1 MNRQFPA
8 LRGFAI
14 ILVVLNHTTYMG
26 TLYPSKWGYP
36 PIEGWLRY
44 VIATINQLGVFAV
57 PIFLFLSGCFFTYA
71 SQNKNIKQSYKVV
84 WSSLKN
90 VIWPYIIWSLV
101 FYIVI
106 FFLNNQKYTLWEYF
120 KNLVVGYPY
129 NFVPLLIFYYLISPI
144 LVRFC
149 KKYGLIIIVA
159 IVAYQFFLFNL
170 LNPGIAGFYL
180 PEWAK
185 FFRIPVL
192 SATMNDWALFFPL
205 GIIYSLHAKS
215 LSPQLR
221 KFRWILGLLTG
232 LFFILTVLN
241 FTSVINFP
249 FAQWIA
255 PVIFMGIIPVIK
267 RESIPFVRQFEYV
280 GKRAYGVYLTHLTV
294 LFIALTIFH
303 AVIPWVLGI
312 PFVLFPTLFILALGI
327 PLVLMSSIERLP
339 NHGAY
344 RYVFG

>member
-8 LRGFAI
+8 LRGLAI

-26 TLYPSKWGYP
+26 TLYPTQWGYP

-71 SQNKNIKQSYKVV
+71 SQTKSIKQSYKIV

-90 VIWPYIIWSLV
+90 VVWPYIIWSLV

-106 FFLNNQKYTLWEYF
+106 FFLNDQKYTPLEYL
-120 KNLVVGYPY
+120 KNLIVGYPY
-129 NFVPLLIFYYLISPI
+129 DFVPLLIFYYLISPV
-144 LVRFC
+144 LVRLS
-149 KKYGLIIIVA
+149 KKYGLIVIVVIA
-159 IVAYQFFLFNL
+159 AYQFYLINL
-170 LNPGIAGFYL
+170 LNPGITGFNF
-180 PEWAK
+180 PEWARY
-185 FFRIPVL
+185 FRIPVL
-192 SATMNDWALFFPL
+192 STNMSDWALFFPL

-215 LSPQLR
+215 LLPQLR
-221 KFRWILGLLTG
+221 KFRWVIVLLTG

-241 FTSVINFP
+241 FAMVLNFP

-255 PVIFMGIIPVIK
+255 PVLFMGIIPVIR
-267 RESIPFVRQFEYV
+267 RESIPFVRQLELV
-280 GKRAYGVYLTHLTV
+280 GKKAYGLYLTNLTV
-294 LFIALTIFH
+294 LYITLTIFH
-303 AVIPWVLGI
+303 AAIPAMLGM
-312 PFVLFPTLFILALGI
+312 PLVLFPILFILALGI

-339 NHGAY
+339 NHGVY